1 MLSVGL
7 NISLSVS
14 LLHYYHLPCFHHF
27 FSLFLV
33 VGEKGM
39 DKRRQE
45 NCIFL
50 FTFLLSRASIQKE
63 HTKSVCVSLFSS
75 Y

>member
-7 NISLSVS
+7 NISLSLSVS

-33 VGEKGM
+33 VEEKGM

-50 FTFLLSRASIQKE
+50 FTFLLSRASISEGTHEKRMCI
-63 HTKSVCVSLFSS
+63 TF
-75 Y
+75 